1 MDYRYLDQDEITQL
15 IKERF
20 NISITKGTFTRY
32 NQLGFILMPQKL
44 TGVSGNNRRVGYHPF
59 VPAELATA
67 FLLFKGDWLES
78 DSNFRIGRAT
88 VQDVFLGRL
97 LFYQRSVLT
106 NLPSS
111 LSAYTNEI
119 DSFNTSIRSFF
130 PDTDSFPDMISMTP
144 DSVKYCLDF
153 YMTQVLKPFLD
164 SGIRDSYLNYI
175 EDTYR
180 ITFLH
185 MIDTILLPDHKP
197 KPMKRIIPPTLFLK
211 TLALINNSAFL
222 TNSSEEGV

>member
-15 IKERF
+15 LKEHF

-44 TGVSGNNRRVGYHPF
+44 TGVSDNNRRVGYHPF

-78 DSNFRIGRAT
+78 DSDFRIGRAT

-97 LFYQRSVLT
+97 LFYQHSVLT

-119 DSFNTSIRSFF
+119 DSFSTSIRSFIS
-130 PDTDSFPDMISMTP
+130 DTDSLSDEVSMNLV
-144 DSVKYCLDF
+144 SVKECLDF
-153 YMTQVLKPFLD
+153 YNTQVLQPFLN

-185 MIDTILLPDHKP
+185 IVDTILLPGR
-197 KPMKRIIPPTLFLK
+197 KPMPLKRIIPPDVVSKDSLPY
-211 TLALINNSAFL
+211 
-222 TNSSEEGV
+222 